1 MAIILPQISSYNYNE
16 IKPYFQYKINVAL
29 VSYFDFLQN
38 YINSYLQKI
47 INDFANNIDLSKY
60 NQFSQTYTQFYLQNY
75 FGLSKIP
82 SPKDISNLTKYLFD
96 SGYLNFDS
104 IDPDTGQPLSYDALL
119 NKQGEEIDAYISP
132 KLWAAISQ
140 FTMDRNYPVNSI
152 PRIMQ
157 LLKIY
162 YKAETNQELD
172 IKTIKIKFS
181 ENTYVDFILPT
192 SETQASMG
200 IWKNFIYI
208 QRFVP
213 EKLGLPYS
221 QTLRFY
227 IDGLD
232 I

>member
-1 MAIILPQISSYNYNE
+1 M
-16 IKPYFQYKINVAL
+16 AL

-227 IDGLD
+227 IDGQD